1 MNVIDLTQI
10 IEAAVKLVVAIVC
23 VLIIPYIKRNFS
35 MSQIED
41 LRKWINIAVQ
51 AAEQIYNS
59 SQAAEKK
66 EYAVK
71 YINKYL
77 DEKGLKINETEIDGM
92 IESAVLEL
100 HNQLYGS
107 TKEESK

>member
-51 AAEQIYNS
+51 AAEQLYSS
-59 SQAAEKK
+59 SQATQKK
-66 EYAVK
+66 EYAVE

-77 DEKGLKINETEIDGM
+77 EEKGLKVNATEIDGM

-107 TKEESK
+107 TKEV